1 MVDNWCDRST
11 EQRSRELV
19 MIIGDVFGGG
29 QSDADH
35 QKGVVRRCKVARSKV
50 QGGGRPLAG

>member
-29 QSDADH
+29 ESDADH
-35 QKGVVRRCKVARSKV
+35 QKGVIRR
-50 QGGGRPLAG
+50 